1 MKDPSYCLV
10 GGMFVISSIYMMFL
24 KENTEVFAKFDSL
37 LDDKQKK
44 RYREII
50 RERRNIY
57 LSGLVIG
64 LLFGIKYL
72 IDNREDK
79 YAYCKFLTIV
89 YSIKLGIYYVF
100 PKSKSMIYS
109 LTEKPQFEAW
119 MDIYNH
125 MKTSWIQSLVVGF
138 FGYLFLACYILK

>member
-50 RERRNIY
+50 RKK
-57 LSGLVIG
+57 
-64 LLFGIKYL
+64 KYL
-72 IDNREDK
+72 FKWISNRSFIW
-79 YAYCKFLTIV
+79 Y
-89 YSIKLGIYYVF
+89 
-100 PKSKSMIYS
+100 
-109 LTEKPQFEAW
+109 
-119 MDIYNH
+119 
-125 MKTSWIQSLVVGF
+125 
-138 FGYLFLACYILK
+138 

>member
-10 GGMFVISSIYMMFL
+10 GGMFVISSIYMML

-44 RYREII
+44 RCREII

-72 IDNREDK
+72 IDNRE
-79 YAYCKFLTIV
+79 
-89 YSIKLGIYYVF
+89 
-100 PKSKSMIYS
+100 
-109 LTEKPQFEAW
+109 
-119 MDIYNH
+119 
-125 MKTSWIQSLVVGF
+125 
-138 FGYLFLACYILK
+138 

>member
-79 YAYCKFLTIV
+79 YMLI
-89 YSIKLGIYYVF
+89 
-100 PKSKSMIYS
+100 
-109 LTEKPQFEAW
+109 
-119 MDIYNH
+119 
-125 MKTSWIQSLVVGF
+125 
-138 FGYLFLACYILK
+138 